1 MRSPVDLA
9 TFTRAMRGHA
19 LGPLSTSPPVSPVGS
34 GRRPHLWRRRIA
46 RRSRLAGLSTSTST
60 STSTVPVPIPPSPR
74 RPNLRR
80 RRRTPPRRRP
90 NLRRRRRPPPRRR
103 PNLRRRT
110 APPPLAVG
118 GPAANGIAPSV
129 HRRRSRR
136 TLPAPRAAAAPA
148 AAAPAAVTTIATVAR
163 GRRTLPRRGG
173 VHAGSTRASARRRR
187 VRPRAGADARRRRV
201 RSRVRVRRR
210 RIRPRRRE
218 IGRGIGRR
226 LRGGFR
232 PRGWFRRPPV
242 HARLTAKV
250 QRRPRRLRRRR
261 REVGGARGRG
271 GFLFVVR
278 YPVIVYVIARLVGF
292 LVSRGGG
299 GGCCGFAARVRVE
312 ERVAS
317 AEDGR
322 VESAAPAPS
331 AEDGAHAADV
341 VGGTL

>member
-1 MRSPVDLA
+1 M
-9 TFTRAMRGHA
+9 
-19 LGPLSTSPPVSPVGS
+19 
-34 GRRPHLWRRRIA
+34 
-46 RRSRLAGLSTSTST
+46 
-60 STSTVPVPIPPSPR
+60 
-74 RPNLRR
+74 
-80 RRRTPPRRRP
+80 
-90 NLRRRRRPPPRRR
+90 
-103 PNLRRRT
+103 
-110 APPPLAVG
+110 
-118 GPAANGIAPSV
+118 
-129 HRRRSRR
+129 
-136 TLPAPRAAAAPA
+136 
-148 AAAPAAVTTIATVAR
+148 
-163 GRRTLPRRGG
+163 PRRGG
-173 VHAGSTRASARRRR
+173 VHAGSTRASSRRRR

-261 REVGGARGRG
+261 RKVGGARGRG

-278 YPVIVYVIARLVGF
+278 YPVIVYVFARLVGL

-312 ERVAS
+312 ERVAF

-341 VGGTL
+341 VGGTLQRGGDARDDLRGETTGVDLADVGVSGVRREGVDRVEYGHPLARSLHLQLLHENGHRVLVVLSRVSQSEGLELVELHLGGAAQGLQHLQEARLRRPLLRHGCGPFKIE